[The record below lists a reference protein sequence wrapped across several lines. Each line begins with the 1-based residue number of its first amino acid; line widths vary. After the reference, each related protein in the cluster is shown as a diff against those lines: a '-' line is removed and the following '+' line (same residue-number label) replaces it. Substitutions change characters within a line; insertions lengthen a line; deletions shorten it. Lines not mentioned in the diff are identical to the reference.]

1 MRFLFELH
9 PHLIRGY
16 ISFFYDMTTFPKREE
31 YHGDETILAQ
41 FQTLNE
47 LWN

>member
-1 MRFLFELH
+1 MRVLFELH

-16 ISFFYDMTTFPKREE
+16 ISSFYDMTTFLPKREE
-31 YHGDETILAQ
+31 YHGDEIVLAR

-47 LWN
+47 L